1 MRATTG
7 MKRRIFL
14 LPAGRNGSILSV
26 LVVLMLFAGL
36 SPALGQRTGVP
47 FNQQGNTDGRNNNQG
62 DAFDNNITN
71 PTDRPPIDLY
81 KIISVKRDT
90 TSLDTTLTLAKDY
103 KFNYLRKDDFE
114 LLPFANVGQTYN
126 SLGYDLTKVSL
137 APEFG
142 ARARHFNYM
151 EIEDTYY
158 YSVPTPLTELYFKT
172 VFQQG
177 QQLDAF
183 FTINTQPNLNFSI
196 AYKGLRSLGNYQS
209 TLTSTGNFR
218 FTTNYT
224 LSLIHI

>member
-7 MKRRIFL
+7 MKRRFFL
-14 LPAGRNGSILSV
+14 LPADRIGSILSV

-103 KFNYLRKDDFE
+103 KFNYLRKDDFDSINQLN
-114 LLPFANVGQTYN
+114 LLSYFDKKGVIASVE
-126 SLGYDLTKVSL
+126 DLNKMKKFSDIYT
-137 APEFG
+137 F
-142 ARARHFNYM
+142 
-151 EIEDTYY
+151 
-158 YSVPTPLTELYFKT
+158 
-172 VFQQG
+172 
-177 QQLDAF
+177 
-183 FTINTQPNLNFSI
+183 LN
-196 AYKGLRSLGNYQS
+196 KRKK
-209 TLTSTGNFR
+209 
-218 FTTNYT
+218 
-224 LSLIHI
+224 